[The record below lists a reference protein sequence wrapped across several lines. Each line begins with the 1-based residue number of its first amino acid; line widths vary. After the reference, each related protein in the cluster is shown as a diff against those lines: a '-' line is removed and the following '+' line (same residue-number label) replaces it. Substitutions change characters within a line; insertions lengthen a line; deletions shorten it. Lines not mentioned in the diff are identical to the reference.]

1 MQEKIENNTKTI
13 DRIYEYITYLGQ
25 SLNKLSIELGLSN
38 SYFSKMLKNKG
49 SVGSDII
56 ENILRIHP
64 DLNADW
70 LITGRGSML
79 KEKQMEDKVATN
91 ATNTSNTQIEHI
103 STGTKTENNA
113 LLYNMYS
120 DLQKKDAKIES
131 LNKELTELKLINQ
144 KQEAYIEKLVRV
156 LEHYENIG
164 TIQDTNNMQEDNVG
178 DVPFVESSLLT
189 PLPSARA
196 NVRIGK
202 RRKQ

>member
-79 KEKQMEDKVATN
+79 KEKQIEDKVVIN
-91 ATNTSNTQIEHI
+91 NMDTSYIYEMYKDYKNLQEKIHTEKNIEIKELH
-103 STGTKTENNA
+103 
-113 LLYNMYS
+113 
-120 DLQKKDAKIES
+120 AKIEKQNDTIIT
-131 LNKELTELKLINQ
+131 LIAENKEL
-144 KQEAYIEKLVRV
+144 EARLDV
-156 LEHYENIG
+156 LDPL
-164 TIQDTNNMQEDNVG
+164 QLPPVG
-178 DVPFVESSLLT
+178 DVFQKKSLLSQIQ
-189 PLPSARA
+189 PIASAP
-196 NVRIGK
+196 VRIEKGK
-202 RRKQ
+202 AIKNKDK